1 MERNERLGLRQTTA
15 YRASSRP
22 PLCLSSRKRF
32 PRPHA
37 NSRSPCR
44 RSLILVVMPNSFAAG
59 HPLSGGNKTTGL
71 SHHSLFHSFALCA
84 SAAEPRMLQPSGHSR
99 IVACCTSVHR
109 HETFGRRATAPTWLN
124 SRTFFEVG
132 CAHGSHLQ
140 MAPQWRRKGKNFD
153 LVWPADRQSTHGHL
167 TSETAGSVNQRSS
180 RQISLQWVDR
190 KSTRLNSSHGYI
202 SYAVFCLKKNNDSS
216 ARVTVADLPCVD
228 SREALRRL
236 FDPIDGRVSKYAAM
250 AIRGSRL
257 AASFPGALAAPHLK

>member
-84 SAAEPRMLQPSGHSR
+84 SAAEPRMLQPSGDSR

-140 MAPQWRRKGKNFD
+140 MAPQWRRKWKNFD
-153 LVWPADRQSTHGHL
+153 LVWTADRRSTHGHL
-167 TSETAGSVNQRSS
+167 DVRNRRFGNQRNS
-180 RQISLQWVDR
+180 RHISFQWFHGNIEFRIILICFPRENLQ
-190 KSTRLNSSHGYI
+190 
-202 SYAVFCLKKNNDSS
+202 
-216 ARVTVADLPCVD
+216 
-228 SREALRRL
+228 
-236 FDPIDGRVSKYAAM
+236 
-250 AIRGSRL
+250 
-257 AASFPGALAAPHLK
+257 ALATLLAKRDHPPAITTSRCPSPFGAGYTLLEG